1 MGNSG
6 SFKKGQV
13 PWNKGKTGYMGANK
27 TSFKKGHL
35 PPNTREM
42 YSYYDFEDI
51 EFIYNTGYKDMDG
64 NYIYTGDILEYKDT
78 GERYL
83 RKYVVEKDE
92 DTEYYYYL
100 TIEER
105 YFIDRVHDMEDE
117 YLVIGN
123 IYENKELIEE

>member
-1 MGNSG
+1 M
-6 SFKKGQV
+6 KQPKV
-13 PWNKGKTGYMGANK
+13 YIKHLNKVLEVESIRFDTKVVEVYNEDR
-27 TSFKKGHL
+27 S
-35 PPNTREM
+35 M

-105 YFIDRVHDMEDE
+105 YFVDRVHGMEGE

-123 IYENKELIEE
+123 IYENKELLED

>member
-1 MGNSG
+1 MQPLISYLIRWCVRFTNIRQS
-6 SFKKGQV
+6 
-13 PWNKGKTGYMGANK
+13 
-27 TSFKKGHL
+27 L
-35 PPNTREM
+35 PDVLR
-42 YSYYDFEDI
+42 
-51 EFIYNTGYKDMDG
+51 
-64 NYIYTGDILEYKDT
+64 YTGDILDYKDT

-105 YFIDRVHDMEDE
+105 YFVDRIHGMEDE

-123 IYENKELIEE
+123 IYENKELLEE